1 MIWKR
6 ANMEAMRLDMT
17 TFSQEFN
24 SKYTESTDVNSLW
37 LAFTDKCS
45 KLMDELIPSK
55 MTSQRF
61 SQAWI
66 DKEVKQLSRKKK
78 RCYQK
83 VKKSGIVRDWNKF
96 KKIKKEMQSTCG
108 RTYNSSISN
117 MLSVDNTSNPKRFWS
132 FIKGKRTES
141 T

>member
-6 ANMEAMRLDMT
+6 ENMEAMRLDMT

-96 KKIKKEMQSTCG
+96 KKIKNETQSTCDELI
-108 RTYNSSISN
+108 TP
-117 MLSVDNTSNPKRFWS
+117 LFLTC
-132 FIKGKRTES
+132 
-141 T
+141 

>member
-1 MIWKR
+1 MLSYLS
-6 ANMEAMRLDMT
+6 ASLPYLLV
-17 TFSQEFN
+17 SN
-24 SKYTESTDVNSLW
+24 SNEH
-37 LAFTDKCS
+37 
-45 KLMDELIPSK
+45 IPSK

-96 KKIKKEMQSTCG
+96 KKIKKETQSTCR
-108 RTYNSSISN
+108 RTYNSYISN
-117 MLSVDNTSNPKRFWS
+117 MLSDIDV
-132 FIKGKRTES
+132 IQ
-141 T
+141 